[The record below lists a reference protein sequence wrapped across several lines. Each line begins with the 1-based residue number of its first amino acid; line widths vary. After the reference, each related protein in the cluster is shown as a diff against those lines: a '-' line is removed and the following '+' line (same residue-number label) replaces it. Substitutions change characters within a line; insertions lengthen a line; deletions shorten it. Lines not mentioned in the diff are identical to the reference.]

1 MAFQRFADR
10 STEVDRVFPGQMSIT
25 RPGSFFK
32 LLALAL
38 GASVLVWRIVA
49 VNLSGF
55 HLQAGGVDAATGA
68 LAWDKSSPEAL
79 YQKGLEALAADQ
91 GRSLSYFNAAVSNNP
106 ADGLTYAAI
115 GEILEAQG
123 NSRGAELAMRAA
135 AGMAPQRVN
144 VQYQVA
150 SFWMRRGDIAQAMKH
165 LDVVLTFGTSLRAEL
180 FPDLLKLAEN
190 PATREA
196 AFSSLL
202 QQPTVWW
209 PDFFAYAA
217 NNATDVE
224 TLRALSAMRATGPN
238 LMSPTGLRAYLQR
251 LQHDRLWFDAYITW
265 LNSLRRDRLNAIG
278 NLFNGDFEEEISNTG
293 FDWIVTPTSQV
304 VVETASTYGTTG
316 SKALRVLFRGP
327 RVQFQHLR
335 QHLLLDP
342 GNYILRGRVR
352 PENLE
357 ATEGVRWSI
366 YCHSQTEA
374 LARSE
379 TIRGTDPWSHFSM
392 SFEVP
397 AKDCA
402 AQTVRLE
409 LAGRSPLDFEAKGT
423 VWFDDMSISRRR
435 LD

>member
-1 MAFQRFADR
+1 
-10 STEVDRVFPGQMSIT
+10 MSKT
-25 RPGSFFK
+25 RHISFFK
-32 LLALAL
+32 LIALAL
-38 GASVLVWRIVA
+38 GASFLVWRIVT
-49 VNLSGF
+49 VNLPESY
-55 HLQAGGVDAATGA
+55 LQAGGVDAETTA
-68 LAWDKSSPEAL
+68 LEWDKNVSEAL
-79 YQKGLEALAADQ
+79 YLKGLKTLATDLGQ
-91 GRSLSYFNAAVSNNP
+91 SLDYFKAAVSNNP
-106 ADGLTYAAI
+106 ADGRTYAAI
-115 GEILEAQG
+115 GETLAAQG
-123 NSRGAELAMRAA
+123 NSRGVELAMRAA
-135 AGMAPQRVN
+135 AGMAPQRVD
-144 VQYQVA
+144 VQYQIA

-165 LDVVLTFGTSLRAEL
+165 LDVVLTFDNSLRSEL

-196 AFSSLL
+196 AFSRLL

-217 NNATDVE
+217 NNANDLE
-224 TLRALSAMRATGPN
+224 TLRALSEMRAAGPN

-251 LQHDRLWFDAYITW
+251 LQNEGLWFDAYITW
-265 LNSLRRDRLNAIG
+265 LNNLHKNRLNAIG

-342 GNYILRGRVR
+342 GNYVLRGRVR

-357 ATEGVRWSI
+357 ANEGVRWSI
-366 YCHSQTEA
+366 YCHGQTEA

-379 TIRGTDPWSHFSM
+379 TARGTDHWRHFSV
-392 SFEVP
+392 SFQVP
-397 AKDCA
+397 AKNCA
-402 AQTVRLE
+402 AQTIRLE
-409 LAGRSPLDFEAKGT
+409 LAGRSALDFEAKGT
-423 VWFDDMSISRRR
+423 VWFDDMSISRRQ

>member
-1 MAFQRFADR
+1 
-10 STEVDRVFPGQMSIT
+10 
-25 RPGSFFK
+25 
-32 LLALAL
+32 
-38 GASVLVWRIVA
+38 
-49 VNLSGF
+49 
-55 HLQAGGVDAATGA
+55 VDAETIA
-68 LAWDKSSPEAL
+68 LDWDKNVSEAL
-79 YQKGLEALAADQ
+79 YLKGLKTLATDLGQ
-91 GRSLSYFNAAVSNNP
+91 SLGYFKAAVSNNP
-106 ADGLTYAAI
+106 ADGPTYAAI
-115 GEILEAQG
+115 GETLAAQG

-135 AGMAPQRVN
+135 AGMAPQRVDA
-144 VQYQVA
+144 QYQIA

-165 LDVVLTFGTSLRAEL
+165 LDVVLTFDNSLRSEI

-196 AFSSLL
+196 AFARLL
-202 QQPTVWW
+202 QKPTVWW

-217 NNATDVE
+217 NNAHDIE
-224 TLRALSAMRATGPN
+224 TLRALSEMRAAGPN

-251 LQHDRLWFDAYITW
+251 LQKEGLWFHAYITW
-265 LNSLRRDRLNAIG
+265 LNNLRRDRLNAIG

-304 VVETASTYGTTG
+304 VVEIASTYGTTG

-342 GNYILRGRVR
+342 GNYVLRGRVR

-357 ATEGVRWSI
+357 ATEGVSWSI
-366 YCHSQTEA
+366 YCHGQTEA

-379 TIRGTDPWSHFSM
+379 TVRGTDHWRHFSV
-392 SFEVP
+392 SFAVP

-402 AQTVRLE
+402 VQTIRLE

-423 VWFDDMSISRRR
+423 VWFDDMSINRRQ